1 MVRTA
6 STMLPLGTPAPDF
19 SLPSTDGSTISLADF
34 AGDEIL
40 LVIFKCN
47 HCPYVKHIADELKRL
62 TDEYA
67 SKGVATVAISSN
79 DVAAYPDDSMEKM
92 VEEKASRGY
101 GFAYLLDED
110 QSVAKSYRAACTP
123 DFFVFDKER
132 KLIYRGQLDSTRPKQ
147 ESVANGEDLRRALDA
162 AVAGD
167 PPLETQVPSM
177 GCNIKWIPGNEP
189 DYFGG

>member
-1 MVRTA
+1 
-6 STMLPLGTPAPDF
+6 
-19 SLPSTDGSTISLADF
+19 
-34 AGDEIL
+34 
-40 LVIFKCN
+40 
-47 HCPYVKHIADELKRL
+47 
-62 TDEYA
+62 
-67 SKGVATVAISSN
+67 
-79 DVAAYPDDSMEKM
+79 AYPDDSMEKM